1 MAKRQVS
8 SIELTQGAI
17 SRIERFDRTLNA
29 VCVRDFERALV
40 AARDADG
47 ARARGDC
54 RPLLGIPM
62 TIKESL
68 NIAGLPTTWGIP
80 LFKDFK
86 AKEDALAVARVKS
99 AGAVVL
105 GKTNVPTALGD
116 LQSYNSIYGTTNN
129 PWDLSRTPGGS
140 SGGSAAALAAGY
152 GALSIGS
159 DIAGSLRV
167 PAHCCGVYAHK
178 PTFGLLPSRGHTPP
192 PAPPLPYDRDLT
204 VIGPMARSAAD
215 LTLVLD
221 LLAEPDEAT
230 LGMVYRL
237 ALPAARHETLAEYR
251 VLVIDTHPLIPT
263 SSSVRTAIN
272 ELADGIV
279 LSGAKVA
286 RQSSLM
292 PDQTESA
299 RLYMRLLMSLL
310 SARFPAEVY
319 LALGA
324 AAAKLDVADLS
335 LSAERTRGAVMSH
348 RDWIVADDA
357 RAQLRQRWRELFA
370 EFDVVLCPVMPTPAF
385 PQDQSPDPWLRTI
398 KIDGDHYNYGDQLV
412 WSGLATAPG
421 LPSTVLPIG
430 RSEDG
435 LPIGVQ
441 ALGPMYEDRTP
452 LRFAELIEREFGGFA
467 PPPLDTM

>member
-1 MAKRQVS
+1 M
-8 SIELTQGAI
+8 
-17 SRIERFDRTLNA
+17 
-29 VCVRDFERALV
+29 
-40 AARDADG
+40 
-47 ARARGDC
+47 
-54 RPLLGIPM
+54 
-62 TIKESL
+62 
-68 NIAGLPTTWGIP
+68 
-80 LFKDFK
+80 
-86 AKEDALAVARVKS
+86 
-99 AGAVVL
+99 
-105 GKTNVPTALGD
+105 GD

-140 SGGSAAALAAGY
+140 SGGSAVALAAGY

-215 LTLVLD
+215 LTLMLD
-221 LLAEPDEAT
+221 LLAEPDDAT
-230 LGMVYRL
+230 LGIVYRL
-237 ALPAARHETLAEYR
+237 ALPAARHESLGEYR
-251 VLVIDTHPLIPT
+251 VLVIDTHPSIPT

-272 ELADGIV
+272 ELADGIA
-279 LSGAKVA
+279 LSGVKVA
-286 RQSSLM
+286 RQSSRM

-310 SARFPAEVY
+310 SASFPAEAY
-319 LALGA
+319 EALRA
-324 AAAKLDVADLS
+324 AATKLDAADLS
-335 LSAERTRGAVMSH
+335 LRAERTRGAVMSH
-348 RDWIVADDA
+348 RDWLMADSA

-385 PQDQSPDPWLRTI
+385 PQDQSPDPWRRTI
-398 KIDGDHYNYGDQLV
+398 TIDGRNFNYGDQLV
-412 WSGLATAPG
+412 WSGLATTPG

-441 ALGPMYEDRTP
+441 VLGPMYEDRTP
-452 LRFAELIEREFGGFA
+452 LRFAELIERKFGGFA